1 MNNTYTI
8 KDIVKLLMSRA
19 WLILLF
25 VILGGISAFGLSK
38 FMLPLMYESHIT
50 MYVQSYQGVAEGAG
64 GNVNNI
70 SNSKQLVNTYME
82 VLKDDAVMNSV
93 GELLESNF
101 GNSTL
106 SECFSMYNGKISPAS
121 ISKTLTISSVTDTS
135 AVKVSSVTR
144 NPEVSAAVCNYL
156 TLVAPK
162 YVQQA
167 VGVGSLN
174 TIDKAKVYTNPVSPK
189 IMKNTVLGAA
199 AAFLIIV
206 LIIFLIDFFDNTVK
220 ETDKVSKKYGKAIM
234 GEIQQ
239 FSEAK
244 KHKGRTKAA
253 QADGRAL
260 ITDQNIPFNIAESY
274 KSIRTNV
281 MFAMGT
287 SDKKIVAISSPN
299 PGDGKSTSAANIA
312 IAFAQTNSKVLL
324 IDADMRKPVQH
335 RIFKVKNSEGLST
348 LIIKKSTPS
357 RSIKENVMKN
367 LDLLPSGPTPP
378 NPSEL
383 LASEQFATMLEQFAI
398 VYDYIIIDTPPL
410 NVVSDA
416 MVMKESINGILL
428 VFKHGQTTY
437 DEIDN
442 CMKQMEL
449 THTNLIGFL
458 MNEVAQKR
466 HSSYYSK
473 YKEYGYGSSAQTTKK
488 GSKENAD

>member
-8 KDIVKLLMSRA
+8 KDIVKLLMSKI

-25 VILGGISAFGLSK
+25 IILGGIAAFGMSK

-50 MYVQSYQGVAEGAG
+50 MYVQSYQGVSETAS
-64 GNVNNI
+64 NVNNI

-82 VLKDDAVMNSV
+82 VLKDDAVMTSV
-93 GELLESNF
+93 GEILSKNF
-101 GNSTL
+101 SNSTL
-106 SECFSMYNGKISPAS
+106 SECFSLSNGKVSPAS
-121 ISKTLTISSVTDTS
+121 IRSTLNITSVVDTS

-167 VGVGSLN
+167 VGVGSIN
-174 TIDKAKVYTNPVSPK
+174 TIDKAKVYTSPVAPK
-189 IMKNTVLGAA
+189 VMKNTVLGAA

-220 ETDKVSKKYGKAIM
+220 ETDKITKKYGKAIM

-239 FSEAK
+239 FSEAR
-244 KHKGRTKAA
+244 KHKGKPKSA

-260 ITDQNIPFNIAESY
+260 ITDQNIPFNVAESY

-335 RIFKVKNSEGLST
+335 RVFKVKNSEGLST
-348 LIIKKSTPS
+348 LIIKKSTPA
-357 RSIKENVMKN
+357 RSIKESVMKN

-383 LASEQFATMLEQFAI
+383 LASEQFASLLEQFAI
-398 VYDYIIIDTPPL
+398 MYDYIIIDTPPL

-416 MVMKESINGILL
+416 MVMNESINGILL

-437 DEIDN
+437 DDIDN

-466 HSSYYSK
+466 YSSYYSK
-473 YKEYGYGSSAQTTKK
+473 YKDYGYGSADRSSKK
-488 GSKENAD
+488 GVKENAD

>member
-8 KDIVKLLMSRA
+8 KDIVKLLMSKI

-25 VILGGISAFGLSK
+25 MILGGIAAFGMSK

-50 MYVQSYQGVAEGAG
+50 MYVQSYQGVSETAS
-64 GNVNNI
+64 NVNNI

-82 VLKDDAVMNSV
+82 VLKDDAVMTSV
-93 GELLESNF
+93 GEILSKNYSY
-101 GNSTL
+101 STL
-106 SECFSMYNGKISPAS
+106 SECFAVSNGKVSPAS
-121 ISKTLTISSVTDTS
+121 IRSTLNITSVVDTS

-144 NPEVSAAVCNYL
+144 NPEISAAVCNYL
-156 TLVAPK
+156 TLVAPR

-167 VGVGSLN
+167 VGVGSIN
-174 TIDKAKVYTNPVSPK
+174 TIDKAKVYTSPVAPK
-189 IMKNTVLGAA
+189 VMKNTILGAA

-220 ETDKVSKKYGKAIM
+220 ETDKITKKYGKAIM

-239 FSEAK
+239 FSEAR
-244 KHKGRTKAA
+244 KHKGRPKSA

-260 ITDQNIPFNIAESY
+260 ITDQNIPFNVAESY

-335 RIFKVKNSEGLST
+335 RVFKVKNSEGLST
-348 LIIKKSTPS
+348 LIIKKSTPA

-383 LASEQFATMLEQFAI
+383 LASEQFASLLEQFSI
-398 VYDYIIIDTPPL
+398 MYDYIIIDTPPL

-416 MVMKESINGILL
+416 MVMNESINGILL

-437 DEIDN
+437 DDIDN

-466 HSSYYSK
+466 YSSYYSK
-473 YKEYGYGSSAQTTKK
+473 YKDYGYGQEEKDARK
-488 GSKENAD
+488 GVKGNAD